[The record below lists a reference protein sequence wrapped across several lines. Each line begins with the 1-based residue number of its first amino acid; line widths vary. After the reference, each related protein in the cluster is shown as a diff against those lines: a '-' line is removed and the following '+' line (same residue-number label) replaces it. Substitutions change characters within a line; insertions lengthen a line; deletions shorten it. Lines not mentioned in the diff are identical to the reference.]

1 MDGGLEVLPVEGL
14 DDFDGSQG
22 LLSLAIRLREDVVLL
37 FELLVNDFH
46 IFGKREQQEQN
57 SR

>member
-1 MDGGLEVLPVEGL
+1 LDGGLEVLPVEGL

-46 IFGKREQQEQN
+46 IFGKGEQQEQN